1 MSGLLIP
8 NEDLPSLYKARPGD
22 SLSSV
27 ARARTLAVLSR
38 LDGDRKASVVRFLA
52 EADLIERDNPV
63 LSLARANLRGASLSG
78 AYLYGTRLT
87 LANLGEANLSGAVLA
102 TAHLD
107 RADLAG
113 ADLTDANL
121 ADANLAGAYLG
132 EAKLMRADLRDAD
145 LRGADLRGARGQP
158 LTWKAQ
164 ARSLKGATMPN
175 GLKYEKWLKT
185 PEGQN

>member
-1 MSGLLIP
+1 
-8 NEDLPSLYKARPGD
+8 
-22 SLSSV
+22 LSSV

-113 ADLTDANL
+113 A
-121 ADANLAGAYLG
+121 YLG

>member
-8 NEDLPSLYKARPGD
+8 NKDLPSLYKARPGD

-38 LDGDRKASVVRFLA
+38 LDGDCKASVVRFLA